1 MTIARA
7 GTGKHH
13 TVVARGVGCGACLLL
28 ELFREG
34 LVIEK
39 GPGVVELVVP
49 CPLEI
54 YHGCHH
60 VVHLFIADKS

>member
-1 MTIARA
+1 MAIARA
-7 GTGKHH
+7 GTASIH
-13 TVVARGVGCGACLLL
+13 TVVTRGIGCSACLLL
-28 ELFREG
+28 ELCRER
-34 LVIEK
+34 LVVEK